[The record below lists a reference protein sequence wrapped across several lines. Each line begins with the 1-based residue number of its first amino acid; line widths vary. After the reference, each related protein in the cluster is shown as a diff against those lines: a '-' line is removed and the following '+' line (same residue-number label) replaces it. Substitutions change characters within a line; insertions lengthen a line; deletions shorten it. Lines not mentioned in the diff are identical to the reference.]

1 MLEFARNQNFGR
13 SNMTDNGYLMQY
25 FLEHSPKDSDDQKNL
40 KKTALKEKENVLSKK
55 IKDAGHE

>member
-1 MLEFARNQNFGR
+1 
-13 SNMTDNGYLMQY
+13 MTDNGYLMQY